1 MIWIKVQAQV
11 TAVFLRWCLH
21 VALRYYSSI
30 GRAVSGSFP
39 AVVQGIGQKQFITH
53 VITRQLKV
61 ERLFESQ
68 LLWSLLVAVP
78 SGAFAS
84 ANDGWFEVTKGMI
97 EKISSVSEA
106 IDAPGDQIWVPA
118 AGESLA
124 AIAQR
129 ATGTPDHALAIA
141 RFNGLEVNEPV
152 PANSILMI
160 PGALLLPGHLR
171 QDQNSFRPRSQ
182 IREIETDSIVPV
194 EGINS
199 ITLDYADTDVQA
211 PLVTAVDADA
221 PPAPLD
227 VGTRNVDMFAGQ
239 VKVLGHVDVTR
250 VAIGNGDIIRAEV
263 LKTGELLVIAQS
275 AGSTSLRLW
284 HTDKKQS
291 DFNIRVSEHDPET
304 RVRMETMVRMR
315 VRMIE
320 FRKSALGKLG
330 IDWSDG
336 TTGPGFAIAGD
347 ALGNNYF
354 RPAAEGLSATL
365 PNTVKPFQTYFG
377 IASNITSRINFL
389 ASTGDATTLA
399 EPVLSTTSGGNAS
412 FLAGGEIP
420 YPSISESGQTTV
432 QFKEYGIKLNVSPVI
447 DPFGNVRTS
456 VETEISQLDPAVSV
470 QGAPGLLTRKAQTQ
484 VNVRSGETIVISGLL
499 SSDSSKDVDKIPGI
513 GNLPVIGHFFRAR
526 NARNSVSE
534 LVIFVTP
541 EIVMPQGPLLSQRQ
555 QALFDV
561 SETRVDTARRKIR
574 ILD

>member
-1 MIWIKVQAQV
+1 MKLLMAHRMFQV
-11 TAVFLRWCLH
+11 
-21 VALRYYSSI
+21 
-30 GRAVSGSFP
+30 
-39 AVVQGIGQKQFITH
+39 
-53 VITRQLKV
+53 
-61 ERLFESQ
+61 
-68 LLWSLLVAVP
+68 LLVWSFVSALQSHV
-78 SGAFAS
+78 FAS
-84 ANDGWFEVTKGMI
+84 DNDGWFEVTKGMI
-97 EKISSVSEA
+97 DSPELASKA
-106 IDAPGDQIWVPA
+106 IVTPSDQIWVPEP
-118 AGESLA
+118 GESLA
-124 AIAQR
+124 RIAER
-129 ATGTPDHALAIA
+129 ATGTSEHAFTIA
-141 RFNGLEVNEPV
+141 RFNGLNADEPI
-152 PANSILMI
+152 PRNSVLMI
-160 PGALLLPGHLR
+160 PGALMIPGHQQLAHGAF
-171 QDQNSFRPRSQ
+171 QPRSQ
-182 IREIETDSIVPV
+182 IREINKDTAVPV
-194 EGINS
+194 EIPNV
-199 ITLDYADTDVQA
+199 VQPEPGEVIA
-211 PLVTAVDADA
+211 PVV
-221 PPAPLD
+221 PVPVV
-227 VGTRNVDMFAGQ
+227 VGTTNVDMFAGQ
-239 VKVLGHVDVTR
+239 VKVLGQVDVTR

-263 LKTGELLVIAQS
+263 LKSGELLVIAQS
-275 AGSTSLRLW
+275 PGSTSLRLW
-284 HTDKKQS
+284 HTNKKQS

-336 TTGPGFAIAGD
+336 TAGPGFAVAGD
-347 ALGNNYF
+347 VVGNNYF
-354 RPAAEGLSATL
+354 RPAAEGLSGTL
-365 PNTVKPFQTYFG
+365 PNTVRPFQAYFG

-399 EPVLSTTSGGNAS
+399 EPVLSTTSGGSAS

-499 SSDSSKDVDKIPGI
+499 SSDSSKDVDKLPGI
-513 GNLPVIGHFFRAR
+513 GNLPIIGHFFRAR

-541 EIVMPQGPLLSQRQ
+541 EIVLPHKPLLNQRQ
-555 QALFDV
+555 QAFFDV
-561 SETRVDTARRKIR
+561 SEKRVVAARKKIQ

>member
-1 MIWIKVQAQV
+1 
-11 TAVFLRWCLH
+11 L
-21 VALRYYSSI
+21 SSLTVHRI
-30 GRAVSGSFP
+30 IQTLV
-39 AVVQGIGQKQFITH
+39 
-53 VITRQLKV
+53 
-61 ERLFESQ
+61 
-68 LLWSLLVAVP
+68 WSLVGALQ
-78 SGAFAS
+78 SHAFAS
-84 ANDGWFEVTKGMI
+84 DNEGWFEVTKGMI
-97 EKISSVSEA
+97 ESTALVSKA
-106 IDAPGDQIWVPA
+106 LVTPSDQIWLPEP
-118 AGESLA
+118 GESLA
-124 AIAQR
+124 RISER
-129 ATGTPDHALAIA
+129 ATGTSEHAFTIA
-141 RFNGLEVNEPV
+141 RFNGLNANEPIPRNRV
-152 PANSILMI
+152 LMI
-160 PGALLLPGHLR
+160 PGALMIPGHQQLAHGAF
-171 QDQNSFRPRSQ
+171 QPRSQ
-182 IREIETDSIVPV
+182 IREINTDIVVPAQSFSAEQSKADEVVVPV
-194 EGINS
+194 PRVPI
-199 ITLDYADTDVQA
+199 A
-211 PLVTAVDADA
+211 
-221 PPAPLD
+221 

-239 VKVLGHVDVTR
+239 VKVLGQVDVTR

-263 LKTGELLVIAQS
+263 LKSGELLVIAQS
-275 AGSTSLRLW
+275 PGSTSLRLW

-336 TTGPGFAIAGD
+336 TAGPGFAIAGD
-347 ALGNNYF
+347 AVGNNYF
-354 RPAAEGLSATL
+354 RPVAEGLSATL
-365 PNTVKPFQTYFG
+365 PNTVRPFQTYFG

-399 EPVLSTTSGGNAS
+399 EPVLSTTSGGSAS

-420 YPSISESGQTTV
+420 YPSINEKGQTTV

-499 SSDSSKDVDKIPGI
+499 SSDSSKDVDKLPGI

-541 EIVMPQGPLLSQRQ
+541 EIVLPHGPLLNQRQ
-555 QALFDV
+555 QAVFDV
-561 SETRVDTARRKIR
+561 SEKRVDVARQKIK